1 MGRKEELEQELEDLE
16 QEYIKLYNTL
26 RAVVVQIG
34 AIHEYLEKLDEQ
46 S

>member
-1 MGRKEELEQELEDLE
+1 MSRKEELEQELEDLE

-26 RAVVVQIG
+26 RAVILKID
-34 AIHEYLEKLDEQ
+34 AIHDYLEKLDEQ